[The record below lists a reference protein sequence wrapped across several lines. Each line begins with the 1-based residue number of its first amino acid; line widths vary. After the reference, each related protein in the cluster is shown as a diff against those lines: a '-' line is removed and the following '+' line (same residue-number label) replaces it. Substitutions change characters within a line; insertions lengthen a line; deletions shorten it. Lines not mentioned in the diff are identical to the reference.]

1 MISISTV
8 PFYPRVLH
16 TALYGSQIFV
26 SFFLMLVFMTYNVS
40 PPTCSRQLSADAPT
54 GLFNP
59 QKHALLERTLR
70 KRLHASVDAVKTL
83 RKAADRTQAA
93 QIAER
98 CATFGVYCCR

>member
-1 MISISTV
+1 MISISMV

-16 TALYGSQIFV
+16 AVLYGSQIFV

-40 PPTCSRQLSADAPT
+40 LPTCSRQLSTDAHT

-59 QKHALLERTLR
+59 QKHVLLERTLR
-70 KRLHASVDAVKTL
+70 KQLHVSVDAVKTL
-83 RKAADRTQAA
+83 RKAADRMQAA
-93 QIAER
+93 RIAKR